1 MKRKVALLKILLIG
15 FGFFGVS
22 VLWSLYNA
30 DIPIILR
37 STYGLSYAASGW
49 VMNLDNILAV
59 TLVPIVG
66 FWSDHTWT
74 RIGRRMPFI
83 VSTMPVGAILFAI
96 VPWIPLWMGTTAS
109 SLAAFVLTLFLVNVC
124 VGISRSPIAALMPDV
139 VPPEERSP
147 ANGAINVVGGCGS
160 LLVYFVVGKVSAG
173 NRPLG
178 FAMAS
183 IAVLAATAV
192 VFLTIREP
200 RDALDRQ
207 LPRSQHMDFSLLR
220 RLWTPSYRS
229 LLLVCLAIFFWFM
242 AYSAVE
248 TFYPVYMTLEGP
260 SARSSVEWLGT
271 RTGIETNVKFNLGV
285 LAVAF
290 MAFAIPAGYIGK
302 VLSRKTAIIV
312 GLVGVTAMVLL
323 LAFYIVPAVELAVF
337 VAVGFSWALVNINS
351 LPMLLDMGDL
361 TLIGS
366 LTGLYYLF
374 SQAASI
380 VSPPLVGCI
389 ADLAGGTMSVMF
401 PYAGIFFA
409 LAVVCMLFVRPG
421 DKPAAPD
428 ISAECTIPRSGGRG
442 IRMSRFS

>member
-30 DIPIILR
+30 DIPIILK

-59 TLVPIVG
+59 TLVPVVG

-96 VPWIPLWMGTTAS
+96 VPWIPLWMETAAS
-109 SLAAFVLTLFLVNVC
+109 SLAVFVLMLFLVNVC

-147 ANGAINVVGGCGS
+147 ANGVINVVGGCGS

-183 IAVLAATAV
+183 IAVLVATAV
-192 VFLTIREP
+192 VFLTIHEP

-207 LPRSQHMDFSLLR
+207 PPRSQRMDFSLLR
-220 RLWTPSYRS
+220 RLWTPQYHN
-229 LLLVCLAIFFWFM
+229 LLLVCLAIFCWSM

-260 SARSSVEWLGT
+260 SARSSVEWLVT
-271 RTGIETNVKFNLGV
+271 RSGVETNVKFNLGV
-285 LAVAF
+285 LAAAF
-290 MAFAIPAGYIGK
+290 MVFAIPAGYIGK
-302 VLSRKTAIIV
+302 ALGRKTTIIV
-312 GLVGVTAMVLL
+312 GLVGVAAMVLL
-323 LAFYIVPAVELAVF
+323 LAFRIVSPVETAVF
-337 VAVGFSWALVNINS
+337 IAVGFSWALVNINS
-351 LPMLLDMGDL
+351 LPMVLDMGDL

-366 LTGLYYLF
+366 LTGICYLF
-374 SQAASI
+374 SQTANI

-389 ADLAGGTMSVMF
+389 ADIAGGSMSIMF
-401 PYAGIFFA
+401 PYAGVFFA
-409 LAVVCMLFVRPG
+409 LAVVCMLLVRSGDRPG
-421 DKPAAPD
+421 AAPGT
-428 ISAECTIPRSGGRG
+428 ALTL
-442 IRMSRFS
+442 

>member
-30 DIPIILR
+30 DIPIILK

-59 TLVPIVG
+59 TLVPVVG

-96 VPWIPLWMGTTAS
+96 VPWIPLWMETAAS
-109 SLAAFVLTLFLVNVC
+109 SLAVFVLMLFLVNVC

-147 ANGAINVVGGCGS
+147 ANGVINVVGGCGS

-183 IAVLAATAV
+183 IAVLVATAV
-192 VFLTIREP
+192 VFLTIHEP

-207 LPRSQHMDFSLLR
+207 PPRSQRMDFSLLR
-220 RLWTPSYRS
+220 RLWTPQYHN
-229 LLLVCLAIFFWFM
+229 LLLVCLAIFCWSM

-260 SARSSVEWLGT
+260 SARSSVEWLVT
-271 RTGIETNVKFNLGV
+271 RSGVETNVKFNLGV
-285 LAVAF
+285 LAAAF
-290 MAFAIPAGYIGK
+290 MVFAIPAGYIGK
-302 VLSRKTAIIV
+302 ALGRKTTIIV
-312 GLVGVTAMVLL
+312 GLVGVAAMVLL
-323 LAFYIVPAVELAVF
+323 LAFRIVSPVETAVF
-337 VAVGFSWALVNINS
+337 IAVGFSWALVNINS
-351 LPMLLDMGDL
+351 LPMVLDMGDL

-366 LTGLYYLF
+366 LTGICYLF
-374 SQAASI
+374 SQAANI

-389 ADLAGGTMSVMF
+389 ADIAGGSMSIMF
-401 PYAGIFFA
+401 PYAGVFFA
-409 LAVVCMLFVRPG
+409 LAVVCMLLVRSGDRPG
-421 DKPAAPD
+421 AAPGT
-428 ISAECTIPRSGGRG
+428 ALTL
-442 IRMSRFS
+442 